1 MGCNPPGFSA
11 HGIFQAKLLKW
22 VTISYSKD
30 LLNTGTEPASLESPI
45 LVGGFFTSVPPG
57 KPINTSNSSQKLIS
71 DQMRFNSGA
80 DDKMIK

>member
-1 MGCNPPGFSA
+1 MDFSSQEYWHESPFPSPGDLSNP
-11 HGIFQAKLLKW
+11 GIEL
-22 VTISYSKD
+22 
-30 LLNTGTEPASLESPI
+30 ESLESPT